1 MPPPS
6 LLSLLPAASV
16 SPRTRRARHRAPA
29 SIPRLSVRSARAPS
43 PLHSLPSSDVG
54 VGGGDGGGEELHL
67 LDKPFPS
74 ASSEAGDESQPEPA
88 PAPSTEEVLASYL
101 NFFQLKGADASED
114 TQSPSANAAVG
125 FLEDG
130 GAGAVVYYD
139 PRPGDLVVGVVVGGD
154 ARVLDLD
161 VGAGGDPALMLAKEA
176 APTSP
181 DELGYLACDLASS
194 DGGSEFAAQGRVGVA
209 VGGGGVKVRR
219 TGKGKCG
226 PVVGVGTVVFA
237 EVLGRTLGG
246 RPLLSAR
253 RLFRRVAWHRVR
265 QMKQL
270 NAPIK
275 VKIFEW
281 NAGGLLTRIEGLRAF
296 LPKAEM
302 MSRPRNFT
310 DLKNSVGREIHVCIT
325 KIDERS
331 NELIIS
337 EKEAWAISYLSEGA
351 LLEGTVR
358 KLFPYGAQI
367 RIGETNRS
375 GLLHV
380 SKVTHGQ
387 LRSVSDVLQVGER
400 VKALVIKSSAPD
412 RIALSTK
419 DLESEPGLFLSDK
432 EKVFAEAE
440 EMARRYRDQML
451 VSPRS
456 AEAGSS
462 CSDDHGVPFEDEGE
476 SYANW
481 KWLKFIKSDRVGC
494 SPGAAMGKSSRSA
507 LLLIVAV
514 VLLLACETTSSI
526 EVTAMTPWGRTG
538 WSFAANHT
546 LDSHDHYL
554 QNYRDKLATQN
565 HLMRAANP
573 IMDRQPRVYRDVPA
587 RWMFHNISG
596 WGTDM
601 AVLLT
606 RSDNGYLI
614 GSQTRSGVWY
624 AMKGNQHLILGSI
637 PLSFGDSYAQL
648 FGVKFRAHL
657 ELAKLTLGQTAFLQA
672 LHVCS
677 QMFQGARSSSSSPM
691 RSCHLWYAN
700 RYGSH
705 RFAIE

>member
-16 SPRTRRARHRAPA
+16 SPQARRRRAPA
-29 SIPRLSVRSARAPS
+29 ASTRLHSHVSVRTARAPS
-43 PLHSLPSSDVG
+43 PLRSLPSSDVG

-67 LDKPFPS
+67 LDKPSQS
-74 ASSEAGDESQPEPA
+74 APSEAEDEPEPA

-114 TQSPSANAAVG
+114 TESASSSAAAVT
-125 FLEDG
+125 FQDDG
-130 GAGAVVYYD
+130 SSAGGGGVVYYD
-139 PRPGDLVVGVVVGGD
+139 PKPGDLVVGVVVGGD
-154 ARVLDLD
+154 ARALDVD
-161 VGAGGDPALMLAKEA
+161 VGAGGEPALMLAKEA
-176 APTSP
+176 APASP
-181 DELGYLACDLASS
+181 DELGYLACDLASAS
-194 DGGSEFAAQGRVGVA
+194 SEFAAEGRVGVA
-209 VGGGGVKVRR
+209 VGGGGVGGKVRR
-219 TGKGKCG
+219 AGKGKCA

-296 LPKAEM
+296 LPKPEM

-310 DLKNSVGREIHVCIT
+310 DLKNSVGRQIHVCIR

-337 EKEAWAISYLSEGA
+337 EKEAWAILYLSEGA

-380 SKVTHGQ
+380 SKITHGQ

-440 EMARRYRDQML
+440 EMARRYRDQMP

-456 AEAGSS
+456 AEPGSS
-462 CSDDHGVPFEDEGE
+462 CSDDHGVPFEDEAE

-494 SPGAAMGKSSRSA
+494 SPRSTEPG
-507 LLLIVAV
+507 L
-514 VLLLACETTSSI
+514 
-526 EVTAMTPWGRTG
+526 
-538 WSFAANHT
+538 
-546 LDSHDHYL
+546 
-554 QNYRDKLATQN
+554 
-565 HLMRAANP
+565 
-573 IMDRQPRVYRDVPA
+573 
-587 RWMFHNISG
+587 
-596 WGTDM
+596 
-601 AVLLT
+601 
-606 RSDNGYLI
+606 
-614 GSQTRSGVWY
+614 
-624 AMKGNQHLILGSI
+624 
-637 PLSFGDSYAQL
+637 
-648 FGVKFRAHL
+648 
-657 ELAKLTLGQTAFLQA
+657 
-672 LHVCS
+672 
-677 QMFQGARSSSSSPM
+677 
-691 RSCHLWYAN
+691 
-700 RYGSH
+700 
-705 RFAIE
+705 

>member
-16 SPRTRRARHRAPA
+16 SPRTRRRRAPDA
-29 SIPRLSVRSARAPS
+29 SPRLHSRLSVRTARAPS
-43 PLHSLPSSDVG
+43 PLRALPSSDVG

-74 ASSEAGDESQPEPA
+74 ASSEAEDEREPA
-88 PAPSTEEVLASYL
+88 PAPSTEQVLASYL

-114 TQSPSANAAVG
+114 TESNPNAAVT
-125 FLEDG
+125 FLEDD
-130 GAGAVVYYD
+130 AGASAGGGGGGVVYYD

-154 ARVLDLD
+154 ARALDVD
-161 VGAGGDPALMLAKEA
+161 VGAGGEPALMLAKEA

-181 DELGYLACDLASS
+181 DEFGYLACDLASS
-194 DGGSEFAAQGRVGVA
+194 EFAAEGRVGVA
-209 VGGGGVKVRR
+209 VGGGGVGGKVRR
-219 TGKGKCG
+219 AGKGKCA

-296 LPKAEM
+296 LPKPEM

-310 DLKNSVGREIHVCIT
+310 DLKNSVGRQIHVCIR

-337 EKEAWAISYLSEGA
+337 EKEAWAILYLSEGA

-380 SKVTHGQ
+380 SKITHGQ
-387 LRSVSDVLQVGER
+387 VRSVSDVLQVGER

-440 EMARRYRDQML
+440 EMARRYRDQMP
-451 VSPRS
+451 VSPLS
-456 AEAGSS
+456 AEPGSS
-462 CSDDHGVPFEDEGE
+462 CSDDHGVPFEDEEE

-494 SPGAAMGKSSRSA
+494 SPRSTEPG
-507 LLLIVAV
+507 L
-514 VLLLACETTSSI
+514 
-526 EVTAMTPWGRTG
+526 
-538 WSFAANHT
+538 
-546 LDSHDHYL
+546 
-554 QNYRDKLATQN
+554 
-565 HLMRAANP
+565 
-573 IMDRQPRVYRDVPA
+573 
-587 RWMFHNISG
+587 
-596 WGTDM
+596 
-601 AVLLT
+601 
-606 RSDNGYLI
+606 
-614 GSQTRSGVWY
+614 
-624 AMKGNQHLILGSI
+624 
-637 PLSFGDSYAQL
+637 
-648 FGVKFRAHL
+648 
-657 ELAKLTLGQTAFLQA
+657 
-672 LHVCS
+672 
-677 QMFQGARSSSSSPM
+677 
-691 RSCHLWYAN
+691 
-700 RYGSH
+700 
-705 RFAIE
+705 

>member
-494 SPGAAMGKSSRSA
+494 SPGSTEPG
-507 LLLIVAV
+507 L
-514 VLLLACETTSSI
+514 
-526 EVTAMTPWGRTG
+526 
-538 WSFAANHT
+538 
-546 LDSHDHYL
+546 
-554 QNYRDKLATQN
+554 
-565 HLMRAANP
+565 
-573 IMDRQPRVYRDVPA
+573 
-587 RWMFHNISG
+587 
-596 WGTDM
+596 
-601 AVLLT
+601 
-606 RSDNGYLI
+606 
-614 GSQTRSGVWY
+614 
-624 AMKGNQHLILGSI
+624 
-637 PLSFGDSYAQL
+637 
-648 FGVKFRAHL
+648 
-657 ELAKLTLGQTAFLQA
+657 
-672 LHVCS
+672 
-677 QMFQGARSSSSSPM
+677 
-691 RSCHLWYAN
+691 
-700 RYGSH
+700 
-705 RFAIE
+705 